1 MWLGGWRAGRS
12 GAGEAHDA
20 GASRVTRPAAQA
32 RLAAGLW
39 DPRNHPNE
47 ASGGAQGPLRRRC
60 RPVSARQVA
69 GGTGEKE
76 PGRATLHGPDASGPG
91 IRDALRCVHRHTITR
106 YNIHT
111 STCVHNRRSLCG
123 RVDTVTARTAARR
136 WAGRAEVWHRPERCL
151 EGDLRNGGPPL
162 HGPGRPHAAACAIRR
177 PRNPSRSNLRR

>member
-1 MWLGGWRAGRS
+1 MAGRLES
-12 GAGEAHDA
+12 RALRSRRGPRRR
-20 GASRVTRPAAQA
+20 RVTRPAAQA

-39 DPRNHPNE
+39 DPSKPPERSFWGRSGASPATLSSSLR
-47 ASGGAQGPLRRRC
+47 ASGSGRDRGE
-60 RPVSARQVA
+60 
-69 GGTGEKE
+69 GTG
-76 PGRATLHGPDASGPG
+76 PCHVHGPDASGPG

-123 RVDTVTARTAARR
+123 RVDKVTARTAARR

-151 EGDLRNGGPPL
+151 AGDLRNGGPPL